1 MRILFVHQ
9 NFPGQYRHLAPA
21 LAARGHDVKALGMS
35 PMPAAMPA
43 AMPGV
48 QALRYGVARGNT
60 AGVHPWVQDVETKV
74 LRGEACVLAAGKLDA
89 AGFRPDLICVHPGWG
104 EALFLRELWPA
115 ARQLHFVE
123 FFYAAEGQ
131 DVGFDPEFGPV
142 DLAMR
147 CRLVTKN
154 LTLMQALAG
163 MDAGVSPTRWQAD
176 TVPPPWRERLAVIH
190 DGIDTTFASPA
201 KADQHVRFRA
211 TTQAGLT
218 LDLGA
223 DDEVLSFVNRNL
235 EPSRGYHRF
244 MRALPELLR
253 RRPQAQVVIVGG
265 NDVSYGAR
273 PASGSHQQIYLDEVR
288 DALGP
293 DGLARVH
300 FVGRVPHPSLIAL
313 FRIARAHVYLSYPF
327 VLSWS
332 LLEAMACGVPV
343 IGSDTAPVREVLT
356 HGETGW
362 LVDFFDAAALVEA
375 ATQALSM
382 PRDADGIGLRAR
394 QRIVDG
400 YDLQRVCLPQQVAL
414 AERVGAG

>member
-21 LAARGHDVKALGMS
+21 LAARGHQVMALGMS
-35 PMPAAMPA
+35 RQAVAL
-43 AMPGV
+43 PGV
-48 QALRYGVARGNT
+48 QVLRYGVTRGNT

-74 LRGEACVLAAGKLDA
+74 LRGEACIAAAARLDA
-89 AGFRPDLICVHPGWG
+89 QGFRPDLIGVHPGWG
-104 EALFLRELWPA
+104 EALYLRELWPQ

-131 DVGFDPEFGPV
+131 DVGFDPEFVTV

-147 CRLVTKN
+147 CRLASKN
-154 LTLMQALAG
+154 LVLIQALSG
-163 MDAGVSPTRWQAD
+163 MDAGVSPTHWQAG
-176 TVPPPWRERLAVIH
+176 TVPPPWRERIEVIH
-190 DGIDTTFASPA
+190 DGIDTVFASPGPQA
-201 KADQHVRFRA
+201 RFQA
-211 TTQAGLT
+211 TSQAGFA

-244 MRALPELLR
+244 MRALPTLLR
-253 RRPQAQVVIVGG
+253 RRPQAQIVIVGG

-273 PASGSHQQIYLDEVR
+273 PAEGSHQQIYLDEVR
-288 DALGP
+288 EALGP
-293 DGLARVH
+293 EALARIH
-300 FVGRVPHPSLIAL
+300 YVGRVPHTSLIDL

-332 LLEAMACGVPV
+332 LLEAMACGVRV
-343 IGSDTAPVREVLT
+343 IGSDTAPVRELIT

-362 LVDFFDAAALVEA
+362 LVDFFDTAALVDA
-375 ATQALSM
+375 AAQALAM
-382 PRDADGIGLRAR
+382 PRDAVAGADAIGRRAR
-394 QRIVDG
+394 QRIVEG
-400 YDLQRVCLPQQVAL
+400 YDLQRVCLPRQVAL
-414 AERVGAG
+414 AERVGGDAR

>member
-21 LAARGHDVKALGMS
+21 LAARGHEVRSLGMS
-35 PMPAAMPA
+35 PLAAPLA
-43 AMPGV
+43 GV
-48 QALRYGVARGNT
+48 QAMRYGLARGNT
-60 AGVHPWVQDVETKV
+60 PGIHPWVQDIETKV
-74 LRGEACVLAAGKLDA
+74 LRGEACVAAAARLDA
-89 AGFRPDLICVHPGWG
+89 ADFRPDLICVHPGWG
-104 EALFLRELWPA
+104 EALFLRELWPQ

-131 DVGFDPEFGPV
+131 DVGFDPEFGTV

-147 CRLVTKN
+147 CRLATKN
-154 LTLMQALAG
+154 LALMQALVG
-163 MDAGVSPTRWQAD
+163 MDAGISPTRWQAG
-176 TVPPPWRERLAVIH
+176 TVPQPWRDRIEVIH
-190 DGIDTTFASPA
+190 DGIDTAYASPDNTA
-201 KADQHVRFRA
+201 RFR
-211 TTQAGLT
+211 TTSQAGT
-218 LDLGA
+218 VLDLGA

-253 RRPQAQVVIVGG
+253 RRPRAQAVIVGG

-273 PASGSHQQIYLDEVR
+273 PAAGSHQQIYLDEVR
-288 DALGP
+288 EALGA

-300 FVGRVPHPSLIAL
+300 FVGKVPHRSLIDL

-332 LLEAMACGVPV
+332 LLEAMACGMRV
-343 IGSDTAPVREVLT
+343 IGSDTAPVREVID

-362 LVDFFDAAALVEA
+362 LVDFFDTAALVEA
-375 ATQALSM
+375 SADALAR
-382 PRDADGIGLRAR
+382 PRDADGIGVRAR
-394 QRIVDG
+394 ARVLER
-400 YDLQRVCLPQQVAL
+400 YDLQRVCLPRQIAL